1 MRNVLKVLSLSM
13 LLLSGH
19 VTWATP
25 QADARFIAERELD
38 AFWTSKI
45 EDALRSYFVA
55 VYFKPISG
63 RGVVIAD
70 EEAFR
75 RLIPAEDIAPYLDD
89 LVTRIAPTY
98 LAVLNPEQLATMAAI
113 LRADKEATVA
123 KILSN
128 AEDRKFAVALE
139 QARAKKNKSQSNDP
153 TIAHLEELTVQ
164 MEAFSLMIEDGGAE
178 LIGQSLALGLAPLRA
193 MDVYHRSIMKIEKP
207 AQNPVTLAAIKT
219 NGVLRFA
226 NPVQRQGLI
235 RKLSKS
241 EGTGNI
247 RFIRPPVSKT
257 NH

>member
-1 MRNVLKVLSLSM
+1 M
-13 LLLSGH
+13 LSGH
-19 VTWATP
+19 ATWATP

-63 RGVVIAD
+63 RGIAIAD

-89 LVTRIAPTY
+89 LVKRIAPTY
-98 LAVLNPEQLATMAAI
+98 LAVLSPEQLETMAAV
-113 LRADKEATVA
+113 LRVDKEATVA
-123 KILSN
+123 KILSD

-139 QARAKKNKSQSNDP
+139 QARANQNKSQSDDP
-153 TIAHLEELTVQ
+153 VVVQLEELAVQ

-178 LIGQSLALGLAPLRA
+178 LIGQSLGLGLAPLRA
-193 MDVYHRSIMKIEKP
+193 MDVYHRSIRKIEKP

-235 RKLSKS
+235 RQLSTS

-247 RFIRPPVSKT
+247 RFIRPPAFKAS
-257 NH
+257 H